1 MYFYATS
8 SGDRCSAVFAH
19 MQLDQ
24 NCTKRLPVCQ
34 NENVA
39 FYRLGIAYAANVG
52 KIAADVDGHVRDCR

>member
-1 MYFYATS
+1 
-8 SGDRCSAVFAH
+8 